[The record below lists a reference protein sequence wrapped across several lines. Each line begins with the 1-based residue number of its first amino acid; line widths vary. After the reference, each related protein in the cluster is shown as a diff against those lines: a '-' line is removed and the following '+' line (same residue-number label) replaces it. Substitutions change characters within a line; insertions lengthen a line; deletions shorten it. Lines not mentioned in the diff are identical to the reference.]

1 MAQWKVGDVMTREVI
16 TVTPEAT
23 YRELVDTLLDNDVT
37 AAPVVD
43 GENVVIGVVSEA
55 DLLHKVESVGEEHR
69 RRVIIRSERRHAD
82 QKAHGMVA
90 AKLMTAPPVTVT
102 ADASVVAAARKLEAT
117 GVKRMPVVDSAGR
130 LVGIVSRRDLLR
142 MHTRLDSEIRSDVVN
157 AVLVR
162 ALSIDPHAVHVD
174 VVDGVVTIDG
184 KVETRSL
191 ADITKRLIADVPGV
205 VDIVDK
211 LGWEQ
216 DDARLIRAPGYTFGT
231 AERLM
236 RPSSRD

>member
-1 MAQWKVGDVMTREVI
+1 
-16 TVTPEAT
+16 
-23 YRELVDTLLDNDVT
+23 
-37 AAPVVD
+37 
-43 GENVVIGVVSEA
+43 
-55 DLLHKVESVGEEHR
+55 
-69 RRVIIRSERRHAD
+69 
-82 QKAHGMVA
+82 
-90 AKLMTAPPVTVT
+90 
-102 ADASVVAAARKLEAT
+102 
-117 GVKRMPVVDSAGR
+117 
-130 LVGIVSRRDLLR
+130 

-174 VVDGVVTIDG
+174 VVDGLVTIDG